1 MTKILVEQGVKLKLQ
16 KKIGASQPAIRRALN
31 GETDTPLAR
40 LIRAM
45 AINEFGGT
53 EQVVKKVVII
63 K

>member
-1 MTKILVEQGVKLKLQ
+1 MAKILVEQGVKLKLQ
-16 KKIGASQPAIRRALN
+16 KKTGASQPTIRRALD
-31 GETDTPLAR
+31 GKTDTLIAR

-53 EQVVKKVVII
+53 EQMVKKVVI

>member
-16 KKIGASQPAIRRALN
+16 EKTGASQPTIRKALD
-31 GETDTPLAR
+31 GKTDTPLAR

-53 EQVVKKVVII
+53 EQVIKKVII